1 MHLSM
6 MTTAYA
12 AVAVA
17 GLTLVLVNPSG
28 RHPAPPPAP
37 GPTLV
42 YSPEAAPLAASP
54 PATSALGA
62 SPAVPVR
69 APAVAALPDADALPD
84 TVWGQT
90 VRLGRDLLAR
100 TYALVGPEVEDPAKR
115 YAGNNLACANCHLGA
130 GAQHAG
136 LSLIGTY
143 ADYPRYDARFG
154 RIGTMDDRINEC
166 MTRSMNGHPLPLDG
180 PEMRAIMSYLKFLS
194 DGIPVGSGVKR
205 APPIPELSR
214 AASPDRGKAVFAQ
227 QCAACHGADGLGVR
241 NGVPG
246 DAKGYQFPPLWG
258 PDSFN
263 NGAGMARL
271 ITAANF
277 VHGNMPMGTTPEQP
291 VLNVA
296 DSWDVAAYVLSQPRP
311 QRAGIEN
318 DFPIHSQKPVDA
330 AYPPYWGPGTPEQ
343 HKYGPFGPLRAK

>member
-1 MHLSM
+1 MRLSM

-12 AVAVA
+12 AVALA
-17 GLTLVLVNPSG
+17 GLTLLLVNPSG
-28 RHPAPPPAP
+28 RNPAPPAPA
-37 GPTLV
+37 GPVLV
-42 YSPEAAPLAASP
+42 FNPEAAPAVAPAPVAPAPVAPAA
-54 PATSALGA
+54 PATT
-62 SPAVPVR
+62 
-69 APAVAALPDADALPD
+69 AALPDADALPD
-84 TVWGQT
+84 SVWGQT
-90 VRLGRDLLAR
+90 VRRGRDLLAR
-100 TYALVGPEVEDPAKR
+100 TYALVGPEVADPAMR

-130 GAQHAG
+130 GGQRAG

-194 DGIPVGSGVKR
+194 EGIPVGAGMKR
-205 APPIPELSR
+205 TPPIAELSR
-214 AASPDRGKAVFAQ
+214 PASPERGKAVFTQ

-241 NGVPG
+241 NGAAG

-291 VLNVA
+291 VLSVDDA
-296 DSWDVAAYVLSQPRP
+296 WDVMAFVLSQPRP
-311 QRAGIEN
+311 VRAGIDN
-318 DFPIHSQKPVDA
+318 DFPVHAQKPVDA
-330 AYPPYWGPGTPEQ
+330 AYPPYWGPGTPAQ
-343 HKYGPFGPLRAK
+343 HKYGPFGPLRSEK